1 MSNHCKWYL
10 LLLIKIYAPLFQV
23 VIVIT
28 SRKISLRTIRDIVF
42 ILKFKLAA
50 DSRGEHTLRNCPMQD
65 LLAYHNAS

>member
-1 MSNHCKWYL
+1 M
-10 LLLIKIYAPLFQV
+10 
-23 VIVIT
+23 T
-28 SRKISLRTIRDIVF
+28 DIIDIDGDINKVKF

>member
-42 ILKFKLAA
+42 ILKFKLALIQ
-50 DSRGEHTLRNCPMQD
+50 EENTLRNIPPWD
-65 LLAYHNAS
+65 LPTDHNAS